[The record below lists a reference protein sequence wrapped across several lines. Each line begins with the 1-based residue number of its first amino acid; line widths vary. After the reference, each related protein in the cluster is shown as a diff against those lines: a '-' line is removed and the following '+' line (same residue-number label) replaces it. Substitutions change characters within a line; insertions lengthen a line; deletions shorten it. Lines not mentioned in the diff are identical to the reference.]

1 MFRIRQLA
9 WAMGCISL
17 MSGCTLYPGYQNKA
31 GQAVSIKPVMEVNHG
46 VRSAD
51 AMYQLGRYYQARV
64 NYAEAI
70 AAYEKVLEADP
81 GHVEAHNGL
90 GVAHCLQDRHELALR
105 YFRKAIG
112 IAPLAAHLHNNLGY
126 AHLVKGQEAEA
137 VSAFERA
144 LRLEPQNLRA
154 RRNLAA
160 VYMKAGLRD
169 KAAALARAGS
179 ESAAAPMAA
188 PASRTPAGASAGPP
202 AGTAAGTVS
211 AAISAVSLPVAA
223 ALSER
228 QKLSCSGG
236 ARLVQVTP
244 GVFEF
249 RVSATEA
256 MAAIPS
262 GKIIARTAAPKDSGT
277 FSGQDI
283 RIEVSNGNGVPGM
296 ARQMSDF
303 LQQNGFATARLT
315 DRQPYQ
321 QVLTEIHY
329 RPGHSGVAEEI
340 SRLMPAGV
348 PMMESYTLRKDIHV
362 RVMLG
367 KDAVRQVGQ
376 VAYLENSGRVQ
387 VAQGIVAE
395 GTVE

>member
-9 WAMGCISL
+9 WAMGCVSL

-31 GQAVSIKPVMEVNHG
+31 GQAVSIKPVMEVNHA
-46 VRSAD
+46 VRGAD

-64 NYAEAI
+64 NHAEAI
-70 AAYEKVLEADP
+70 AAYEKALEADP

-90 GVAHCLQDRHELALR
+90 GVAHCLQDRHELALQ

-144 LRLEPQNLRA
+144 LLLEPQNQRV

-160 VYMKAGLRD
+160 IYMKAGRHD
-169 KAAALARAGS
+169 KVAVLTRAGS
-179 ESAAAPMAA
+179 ESSAASAAAPA
-188 PASRTPAGASAGPP
+188 
-202 AGTAAGTVS
+202 AGTAAGTAS
-211 AAISAVSLPVAA
+211 AAISAILPPVAVA
-223 ALSER
+223 AEEK
-228 QKLSCSGG
+228 QKLSCSAG

-249 RVSATEA
+249 RMTETEVV
-256 MAAIPS
+256 AAIPPGKVIGRIAVPQNS
-262 GKIIARTAAPKDSGT
+262 GK
-277 FSGQDI
+277 FSGQGI
-283 RIEVSNGNGVPGM
+283 RIEVSNGNGVPRM
-296 ARQMSDF
+296 AQQVSDF

-340 SRLMPAGV
+340 SRLMPVGA
-348 PMMESYTLRKDIHV
+348 PMVESYNLRKDIHV

-367 KDAVRQVGQ
+367 KDAARQG
-376 VAYLENSGRVQ
+376 AYLESSRGVQ
-387 VAQGIVAE
+387 IAQGTGGA
-395 GTVE
+395 VE

>member
-17 MSGCTLYPGYQNKA
+17 MSGCTLYPWYQNKA
-31 GQAVSIKPVMEVNHG
+31 GQAVSIKPVMEVHHG

-70 AAYEKVLEADP
+70 VAYEKALETDP
-81 GHVEAHNGL
+81 SHVEAHNGL
-90 GVAHCLQDRHELALR
+90 GVAHCLQDRHELALQ

-126 AHLVKGQEAEA
+126 AHLVYGQEAEA

-144 LRLEPQNLRA
+144 LRLEPQNQRA

-160 VYMKAGLRD
+160 VYMKAGLRG
-169 KAAALARAGS
+169 KATALTIAHSESTAA
-179 ESAAAPMAA
+179 SAAAPA
-188 PASRTPAGASAGPP
+188 PGASAGTP
-202 AGTAAGTVS
+202 ADTS
-211 AAISAVSLPVAA
+211 SVAA
-223 ALSER
+223 AGER
-228 QKLSCSGG
+228 QKLSCSAG
-236 ARLVQVTP
+236 ARLVQITP

-249 RVSATEA
+249 RMTETEA
-256 MAAIPS
+256 MAAMPPGKILGGTAALQDS
-262 GKIIARTAAPKDSGT
+262 GK

-296 ARQMSDF
+296 ARQVSDF
-303 LQQNGFATARLT
+303 LQQNGFAKVRLT

-321 QVLTEIHY
+321 QALTEIHY

-340 SRLMPAGV
+340 SRLMPVGV
-348 PMMESYTLRKDIHV
+348 PMVESYNLRKDIHV

-367 KDAVRQVGQ
+367 KDAVRQV
-376 VAYLENSGRVQ
+376 AWLESSREMQ
-387 VAQGIVAE
+387 IAQA
-395 GTVE
+395 TVESME

>member
-1 MFRIRQLA
+1 MFRVKQLA
-9 WAMGCISL
+9 WAMSCISL
-17 MSGCTLYPGYQNKA
+17 MGGCTLYPWYQNKD
-31 GQAVSIKPVMEVNHG
+31 GQTVAIKPVMEVHHTI
-46 VRSAD
+46 RSAD

-70 AAYEKVLEADP
+70 ATYEKVLQADP

-90 GVAHCLQDRHELALR
+90 GIAHCLQDRHELALQ

-112 IAPLAAHLHNNLGY
+112 MAPLAAHLHNNLGY
-126 AHLVKGQEAEA
+126 AHLVHGQEAEA

-144 LRLEPQNLRA
+144 LRLEPQNQRA
-154 RRNLAA
+154 HRNLAA
-160 VYMKAGLRD
+160 AYIKTGLSD
-169 KAAALARAGS
+169 KAAALTRAGS
-179 ESAAAPMAA
+179 ESTAATPIAVTA
-188 PASRTPAGASAGPP
+188 PAPGTPAGAP
-202 AGTAAGTVS
+202 AGTAS
-211 AAISAVSLPVAA
+211 AAISAISPPMAVAA
-223 ALSER
+223 GEK
-228 QKLSCSGG
+228 QKLSCSVG

-249 RVSATEA
+249 RMTETEA
-256 MAAIPS
+256 VAAIAP
-262 GKIIARTAAPKDSGT
+262 GKIIGRTPTPQDSGR

-296 ARQMSDF
+296 ARQVSDF
-303 LQQNGFATARLT
+303 LQQNGFARPRLT

-340 SRLMPAGV
+340 SRLMPMGA
-348 PMMESYTLRKDIHV
+348 PMVESYNLRKDIHV

-367 KDAVRQVGQ
+367 KDAVRQV
-376 VAYLENSGRVQ
+376 AYLESPRGVQ
-387 VAQGIVAE
+387 IAQ
-395 GTVE
+395 GTVESIE

>member
-1 MFRIRQLA
+1 MFRVKQLA
-9 WAMGCISL
+9 WAMGCVSL
-17 MSGCTLYPGYQNKA
+17 LNGCTLYPWYQNKV
-31 GQAVSIKPVMEVNHG
+31 GQAVNIKPVMEVHHA
-46 VRSAD
+46 VRSAN
-51 AMYQLGRYYQARV
+51 AMYQLGRYYQARI

-70 AAYEKVLEADP
+70 AAYEKALEADP

-90 GVAHCLQDRHELALR
+90 GVAHCLQDRHELALQ

-112 IAPLAAHLHNNLGY
+112 MAPLAAHLYNNLGY
-126 AHLVKGQEAEA
+126 AHLVYGQEAEA

-144 LRLEPQNLRA
+144 LRLEPQNQRA

-169 KAAALARAGS
+169 KAAALTTARS
-179 ESAAAPMAA
+179 ESTAAPVPA
-188 PASRTPAGASAGPP
+188 PAPGTPAGAP
-202 AGTAAGTVS
+202 AGTAS
-211 AAISAVSLPVAA
+211 AAISAISPPMAA
-223 ALSER
+223 AAGEK
-228 QKLSCSGG
+228 QKLSCSAG

-249 RVSATEA
+249 RIVETEA
-256 MAAIPS
+256 MAAIPP
-262 GKIIARTAAPKDSGT
+262 GKIIGRTAPPQDSGK

-296 ARQMSDF
+296 AKQVSDF
-303 LQQNGFATARLT
+303 LQQNGFAGARLT

-329 RPGHSGVAEEI
+329 RSGHSGVAEEI
-340 SRLMPAGV
+340 RRLMPMGA
-348 PMMESYTLRKDIHV
+348 PMVESYNLRKDIHV

-367 KDAVRQVGQ
+367 KDAVRQM
-376 VAYLENSGRVQ
+376 AYLESSRGVQ
-387 VAQGIVAE
+387 IAQ
-395 GTVE
+395 GTVESVE

>member
-31 GQAVSIKPVMEVNHG
+31 GQAVNIKPVMEVRHALG
-46 VRSAD
+46 SAD
-51 AMYQLGRYYQARV
+51 AMYQLGRYYQARI
-64 NYAEAI
+64 NHAEAI
-70 AAYEKVLEADP
+70 AAYEKALEADP

-90 GVAHCLQDRHELALR
+90 GVAHCLQDRHELALQ

-112 IAPLAAHLHNNLGY
+112 MAPLAAHLHNNLGY
-126 AHLVKGQEAEA
+126 AHLVHGQQAEA

-144 LRLEPQNLRA
+144 LLLEPQNRRA

-160 VYMKAGLRD
+160 VYIKAGLRD
-169 KAAALARAGS
+169 KAAALTVERSGS
-179 ESAAAPMAA
+179 TVVAPVA
-188 PASRTPAGASAGPP
+188 PVTVPAPGTP
-202 AGTAAGTVS
+202 AGTAS
-211 AAISAVSLPVAA
+211 AAVSTMSPPAVVAA
-223 ALSER
+223 GER
-228 QKLSCSGG
+228 QKLSCSAG

-249 RVSATEA
+249 RMTETEA
-256 MAAIPS
+256 MAAIPP
-262 GKIIARTAAPKDSGT
+262 GKILGRTAAPRDSGR
-277 FSGQDI
+277 FSGQGI

-296 ARQMSDF
+296 ARQVSDF

-321 QVLTEIHY
+321 QALTEIHY
-329 RPGHSGVAEEI
+329 RPGHAGVAEEI
-340 SRLMPAGV
+340 SRLMPMGALMV
-348 PMMESYTLRKDIHV
+348 ESYNLRKDIHV

-367 KDAVRQVGQ
+367 KDAARQV
-376 VAYLENSGRVQ
+376 AWLESSREMQ
-387 VAQGIVAE
+387 IAQA
-395 GTVE
+395 TVESME

>member
-31 GQAVSIKPVMEVNHG
+31 GQAVNIKPLMEVRHALD
-46 VRSAD
+46 SAD
-51 AMYQLGRYYQARV
+51 ALYQLGRYYQARV

-70 AAYEKVLEADP
+70 AAYEKALEADP
-81 GHVEAHNGL
+81 AHVEAHNGL
-90 GVAHCLQDRHELALR
+90 GVAHCLQDRHELALQ

-112 IAPLAAHLHNNLGY
+112 MAPLAAHLHNNLGY

-144 LRLEPQNLRA
+144 LLLEPQNQRA

-169 KAAALARAGS
+169 RAAALTKAGS
-179 ESAAAPMAA
+179 ESSAASAAAPA
-188 PASRTPAGASAGPP
+188 
-202 AGTAAGTVS
+202 AGTAAGTAS
-211 AAISAVSLPVAA
+211 AAISAILPPVAVA
-223 ALSER
+223 AGEK
-228 QKLSCSGG
+228 QKLSCSTG

-249 RVSATEA
+249 RMTETEA
-256 MAAIPS
+256 MAAIPPGKVIGRTVVPQNS
-262 GKIIARTAAPKDSGT
+262 GR
-277 FSGQDI
+277 FSGQGI
-283 RIEVSNGNGVPGM
+283 RIEISNGNGVPRM
-296 ARQMSDF
+296 AQQVSDF
-303 LQQNGFATARLT
+303 LQQNGFARARLT

-340 SRLMPAGV
+340 SRLMPMGA
-348 PMMESYTLRKDIHV
+348 PMVESYNLRKDIHV

-367 KDAVRQVGQ
+367 KDAVRQV
-376 VAYLENSGRVQ
+376 AYLESSREMQ
-387 VAQGIVAE
+387 IAQA
-395 GTVE
+395 TVESME

>member
-17 MSGCTLYPGYQNKA
+17 MGGCTLYPGYQNKA
-31 GQAVSIKPVMEVNHG
+31 GQPVNIKPVMEVRHALG
-46 VRSAD
+46 SAD
-51 AMYQLGRYYQARV
+51 ALYQLGRYYQARV
-64 NYAEAI
+64 NYVEAI

-90 GVAHCLQDRHELALR
+90 GVAHCLQDRHELALQ

-112 IAPLAAHLHNNLGY
+112 MAPLAAHLHNNLGY
-126 AHLVKGQEAEA
+126 AHLVHGQQAEA

-144 LRLEPQNLRA
+144 LLLEPQNRRA

-160 VYMKAGLRD
+160 VYKKMGLRD
-169 KAAALARAGS
+169 KAAALTMRGS
-179 ESAAAPMAA
+179 ESAVVAPVAPVTV
-188 PASRTPAGASAGPP
+188 PASGTP
-202 AGTAAGTVS
+202 AGTASAAVS
-211 AAISAVSLPVAA
+211 AMPPPAAVAA
-223 ALSER
+223 GEK
-228 QKLSCSGG
+228 QKLSCSAGVQ
-236 ARLVQVTP
+236 LVQVTP

-249 RVSATEA
+249 RMTETEVV
-256 MAAIPS
+256 AAIPPGKVIGRTAVPQNS
-262 GKIIARTAAPKDSGT
+262 GK
-277 FSGQDI
+277 FSGQGI
-283 RIEVSNGNGVPGM
+283 RIEVSNGNGVPRM
-296 ARQMSDF
+296 AQQVSDF
-303 LQQNGFATARLT
+303 LQQNGFARARLT

-348 PMMESYTLRKDIHV
+348 PMVESYDLRRDIHV

-367 KDAVRQVGQ
+367 RDAARQVGQ
-376 VAYLENSGRVQ
+376 VAYLENPGRVQ
-387 VAQGIVAE
+387 IAQGSATPGIVIQGTAE
-395 GTVE
+395 